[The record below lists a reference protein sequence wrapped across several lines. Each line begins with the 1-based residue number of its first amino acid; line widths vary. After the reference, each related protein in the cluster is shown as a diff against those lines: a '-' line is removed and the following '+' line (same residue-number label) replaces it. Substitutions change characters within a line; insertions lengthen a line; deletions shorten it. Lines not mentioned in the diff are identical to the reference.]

1 MKKILLTILLF
12 TASTLIYSQSMDL
25 NHKKIHIVDSTMG
38 LGITPT
44 SRLHVFGNGT
54 ASNLFNVTNDKDAT
68 KDSSVV
74 IDAIGNVGIGKTPTS
89 RLEVV
94 DGLNTYSGSVPLAIA
109 RTMTNNKIAFIGS
122 AVTNFSETFPTY
134 NIGLYGTAMGGTNNF
149 AGYFNLGNVYVN
161 ENLGI
166 GKETPTSKLEVT
178 DGYNGY
184 GGSVP
189 LAYFRTV
196 INDKIAVLG
205 SAETNL
211 SPDFPAYNI
220 GLYGTASGGTNNF
233 AGYFNRGDVYIN
245 NNLGIGRLAPTYRLD
260 IFGNG
265 GTTDL
270 LKVSNDINS
279 TYDSTFVVN
288 KDGKV
293 GIGTTTPAAALHIKG
308 AEQIGNINTLIA
320 DSVNAIRLSGTA
332 TVWDV
337 LTFPFSTGNQVNV
350 NYPPFNADSLY
361 FEFSIDSTGTDAQF
375 MYFIV
380 QMPHSWKEGSTIYPH
395 VHYKYEDA
403 VGACS
408 FRMKYKWFNIGSTTA
423 VGWKWAH
430 MNITSGANDK
440 NHAFVRTYSG
450 INGSGK
456 TISSILICKVYLYGI
471 SGTGTCKAYQFDIH
485 YEKDAL
491 GSNTE
496 REKN

>member
-1 MKKILLTILLF
+1 
-12 TASTLIYSQSMDL
+12 MDL

-74 IDAIGNVGIGKTPTS
+74 IDAVGNVGIGKTPYNKLDVNGFALIDSSLTVKENIS
-89 RLEVV
+89 LL
-94 DGLNTYSGSVPLAIA
+94 GLHS
-109 RTMTNNKIAFIGS
+109 KISFNRGGYIS
-122 AVTNFSETFPTY
+122 APGVNCNF
-134 NIGLYGTAMGGTNNF
+134 TAMGIDIDTAQHF
-149 AGYFNLGNVYVN
+149 AIHYNRVLSSDNDTTISLGNFHL
-161 ENLGI
+161 NLDNYTGKVGI
-166 GKETPTSKLEVT
+166 GTTTPTYKL
-178 DGYNGY
+178 
-184 GGSVP
+184 
-189 LAYFRTV
+189 
-196 INDKIAVLG
+196 
-205 SAETNL
+205 
-211 SPDFPAYNI
+211 
-220 GLYGTASGGTNNF
+220 
-233 AGYFNRGDVYIN
+233 DV
-245 NNLGIGRLAPTYRLD
+245 
-260 IFGNG
+260 FGNG
-265 GTTDL
+265 GTDNL

-320 DSVNAIRLSGTA
+320 DSVNAIRLSGTT
-332 TVWDV
+332 TVWED
-337 LTFPFSTGNQVNV
+337 LMFPFSTGHQGNA

-361 FEFSIDSTGTDAQF
+361 FEFSIDSTGSDAQF
-375 MYFIV
+375 MYFII

-395 VHYKYEDA
+395 VHYKYEAA

-423 VGWKWAH
+423 VGWNWAH
-430 MNITSGANDK
+430 MNITSSADDK
-440 NHAFVRTYSG
+440 DHTLVSTYSG

-456 TISSILICKVYLYGI
+456 TISSILICKVYLYGVA
-471 SGTGTCKAYQFDIH
+471 GTGTCKAYQFDIH

-496 REKN
+496 RQKN

>member
-1 MKKILLTILLF
+1 
-12 TASTLIYSQSMDL
+12 
-25 NHKKIHIVDSTMG
+25 MG
-38 LGITPT
+38 LGINPT

-74 IDAIGNVGIGKTPTS
+74 IDAVGNV
-89 RLEVV
+89 
-94 DGLNTYSGSVPLAIA
+94 
-109 RTMTNNKIAFIGS
+109 
-122 AVTNFSETFPTY
+122 
-134 NIGLYGTAMGGTNNF
+134 
-149 AGYFNLGNVYVN
+149 
-161 ENLGI
+161 GI

-189 LAYFRTV
+189 LAYFRTS
-196 INDKIAVLG
+196 INDKIAVVG
-205 SAETNL
+205 SADINI
-211 SPDFPAYNI
+211 SPFYPDYNI
-220 GLYGTASGGTNNF
+220 GLYGSASSLERTTNF
-233 AGYFNRGDVYIN
+233 AGYFKFGNVYVHE
-245 NNLGIGRLAPTYRLD
+245 NLGIGTEAPTYRLD
-260 IFGNG
+260 VFGTG
-265 GTTDL
+265 GATDL
-270 LKVSNDINS
+270 LKVSNDIN
-279 TYDSTFVVN
+279 STFVVN

-293 GIGTTTPAAALHIKG
+293 GIGTETPAAALHIKG

-332 TVWDV
+332 TVWED
-337 LTFPFSTGNQVNV
+337 LMFPFSTGHQGNA
-350 NYPPFNADSLY
+350 NYPPFNVDSLY
-361 FEFSIDSTGTDAQF
+361 FEFSIDSTGSDAQF
-375 MYFIV
+375 MYFII
-380 QMPHSWKEGSTIYPH
+380 QMPHSWKEGSKIYPH

-408 FRMKYKWFNIGSTTA
+408 FRMKYKWFNIGSTAA

-430 MNITSGANDK
+430 MNITHGVDDK
-440 NHAFVRTYSG
+440 DHTFVSTFSG

-471 SGTGTCKAYQFDIH
+471 EGTGTCKAYQFGIH

-496 REKN
+496 KQKNESN

>member
-74 IDAIGNVGIGKTPTS
+74 IDAIGNVGIGKEIPTAKLYVQDTTS
-89 RLEVV
+89 SI
-94 DGLNTYSGSVPLAIA
+94 GGSIPVAYIRAAKP
-109 RTMTNNKIAFIGS
+109 NKIALG
-122 AVTNFSETFPTY
+122 AVSISIVNEVIPDY
-134 NIGLYGTAMGGTNNF
+134 NIGLYASSMGGTNNF
-149 AGYFNLGNVYVN
+149 AGYFN
-161 ENLGI
+161 
-166 GKETPTSKLEVT
+166 K
-178 DGYNGY
+178 
-184 GGSVP
+184 
-189 LAYFRTV
+189 
-196 INDKIAVLG
+196 
-205 SAETNL
+205 
-211 SPDFPAYNI
+211 
-220 GLYGTASGGTNNF
+220 
-233 AGYFNRGDVYIN
+233 GDVYID
-245 NNLGIGRLAPTYRLD
+245 NNLGIGRLVPTYRLD
-260 IFGNG
+260 VFGNG
-265 GTTDL
+265 GANNL

-279 TYDSTFVVN
+279 TYDSTFVIKSN
-288 KDGKV
+288 GFV

-332 TVWDV
+332 TVWEV
-337 LTFPFSTGNQVNV
+337 LTFPFSTGHQVNA

-361 FEFSIDSTGTDAQF
+361 FEFSIDSTGSDAQI

-423 VGWKWAH
+423 VGWKWAN

-496 REKN
+496 KQKN

>member
-12 TASTLIYSQSMDL
+12 TASTFIYSQSMNL
-25 NHKKIHIVDSTMG
+25 NNNKIRIVDNTMG

-54 ASNLFNVTNDKDAT
+54 INNLFNVTNDKDAT

-74 IDAIGNVGIGKTPTS
+74 IDAIGNVGIGKEIPTAKLYVQDTTS
-89 RLEVV
+89 SI
-94 DGLNTYSGSVPLAIA
+94 GGSIPVAYIRAAKP
-109 RTMTNNKIAFIGS
+109 NKIALG
-122 AVTNFSETFPTY
+122 AVSISGGNEIHPDY
-134 NIGLYGTAMGGTNNF
+134 NIGLYASSRGGTNNF
-149 AGYFNLGNVYVN
+149 AGYFNG
-161 ENLGI
+161 
-166 GKETPTSKLEVT
+166 
-178 DGYNGY
+178 
-184 GGSVP
+184 
-189 LAYFRTV
+189 
-196 INDKIAVLG
+196 
-205 SAETNL
+205 
-211 SPDFPAYNI
+211 
-220 GLYGTASGGTNNF
+220 
-233 AGYFNRGDVYIN
+233 GDVYID
-245 NNLGIGRLAPTYRLD
+245 NNLGIGTR
-260 IFGNG
+260 
-265 GTTDL
+265 
-270 LKVSNDINS
+270 
-279 TYDSTFVVN
+279 
-288 KDGKV
+288 
-293 GIGTTTPAAALHIKG
+293 TPAAALHIKG

-332 TVWDV
+332 TVWED
-337 LTFPFSTGNQVNV
+337 LMFPFSTGHQGNA

-361 FEFSIDSTGTDAQF
+361 FEFSIDSTGSDAQF
-375 MYFIV
+375 MYFII

-430 MNITSGANDK
+430 MNITSSADDK
-440 NHAFVRTYSG
+440 DHTLVSTYSG

-496 REKN
+496 KQKN